1 MILYIFVPSCYVWK
15 NILISTLLPSPA
27 VLCVTAYLHDGD
39 FMGLIFFFFE
49 GISLR
54 YGFRRGCRHFVFV
67 SVIMEDAGGTCL

>member
-1 MILYIFVPSCYVWK
+1 
-15 NILISTLLPSPA
+15 
-27 VLCVTAYLHDGD
+27 
-39 FMGLIFFFFE
+39 MGLIFFFFE